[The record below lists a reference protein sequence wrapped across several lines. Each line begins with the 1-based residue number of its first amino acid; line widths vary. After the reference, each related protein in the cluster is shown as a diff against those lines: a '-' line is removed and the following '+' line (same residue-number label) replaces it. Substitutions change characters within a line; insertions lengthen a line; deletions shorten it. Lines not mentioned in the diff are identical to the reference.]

1 MDFQTLNAWLV
12 LFAGAA
18 GVVLWW
24 LFRSLH
30 AKVDQT
36 DRDSNLAAD
45 WIKDDLAKFKLHCAE
60 TYVTTTVLTEALR
73 DIRTTIGACFSK
85 LERIEEKLYQ
95 QKADKP

>member
-1 MDFQTLNAWLV
+1 MDFQTLNTWLI
-12 LFAGAA
+12 LFAGGA

-60 TYVTTTVLTEALR
+60 TYVTTTALTSSIETMNRAV
-73 DIRTTIGACFSK
+73 DAIFKK
-85 LERIEEKLYQ
+85 LERIDEKLDR
-95 QKADKP
+95 KADKP